1 MKTFQNYR
9 TSRLRLD
16 VRGQRQNF
24 GFSIIETL
32 AVVAIGGILVSIVL
46 FSFSS
51 FRNIKAIDVSADQVL
66 SVINEARVK
75 SVSSEDYSRFGVH
88 FESDKVVFF
97 KGDSYAS
104 QNPANIETELSLLA
118 EISDISLNGGGA
130 DIVFQKLTG
139 KTGNYGSL
147 RIRLKS
153 DNSKHKT
160 ISVKS
165 TGIANIQ

>member
-1 MKTFQNYR
+1 MTVKARPCHRKN
-9 TSRLRLD
+9 SA
-16 VRGQRQNF
+16 
-24 GFSIIETL
+24 FSLIESVI
-32 AVVAIGGILVSIVL
+32 AMAIGAVLVAAIVV
-46 FSFSS
+46 SFSS
-51 FRNIKAIDVSADQVL
+51 FRNSKIVDISADQVL

-75 SVSSEDYSRFGVH
+75 TVSSEDYSRFGVR
-88 FESDKVVFF
+88 FEANRVVLF
-97 KGDSYAS
+97 KGDIFAEP
-104 QNPANIETELSLLA
+104 NPSNIETLLSPLA

-147 RIRLKS
+147 RVRLKS
-153 DNSKHKT
+153 DNNKYKT